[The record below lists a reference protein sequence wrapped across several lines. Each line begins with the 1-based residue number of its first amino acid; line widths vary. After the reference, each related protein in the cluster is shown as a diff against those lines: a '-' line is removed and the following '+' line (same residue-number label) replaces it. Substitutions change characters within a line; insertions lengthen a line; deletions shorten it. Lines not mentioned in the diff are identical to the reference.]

1 MRSALLV
8 LNTPQ
13 VQKRA
18 IVRETSAG
26 VRRFSLTQSI
36 IFLTNWA
43 ESILCPHMVESS
55 KTVASGSL
63 STLPQKPKE
72 YSTL

>member
-13 VQKRA
+13 LQKRA

-43 ESILCPHMVESS
+43 ESMPWPHMVESS

-63 STLPQKPKE
+63 STRPQKPKE